1 MAKKAAIWGASLIAG
16 VITTYLLLN
25 FLGVPDTRYGF
36 FFFLATALL
45 FMLLFMIPIDHF
57 TKAGIVGNPTPK
69 KQPAAPTAPTAK
81 TK

>member
-1 MAKKAAIWGASLIAG
+1 MAKKAAIWGASFIAG

-36 FFFLATALL
+36 FFFLATSLL

-57 TKAGIVGNPTPK
+57 IKGGIVGNPTPK
-69 KQPAAPTAPTAK
+69 KQPAAQAEK
-81 TK
+81 SKSGS